1 MSINKSF
8 KKWLHSHDGGRHF
21 VPSKGKQIE
30 NDKWFPFILEYFN
43 QGAKTIT
50 INLKGI
56 SIRPFLESDRDK
68 AILAPIGKVKVGDPV
83 LAENYP
89 GHFVLHRIVKIE
101 GENVTLLGDGNLAC
115 EHCKME
121 DLRASVVGFYRKG
134 SNHLDRTDGKKWKIY
149 SWIWT
154 RLRPFRRYLLAFH
167 RYVWLNIFRPKPPKE
182 NK

>member
-8 KKWLHSHDGGRHF
+8 KKWLHNHDGGRHF

-56 SIRPFLESDRDK
+56 SMRPFLESDRDK

-83 LAENYP
+83 LAENFP
-89 GHFVLHRIVKIE
+89 GHFVQQQYLP
-101 GENVTLLGDGNLAC
+101 GELLGHLMWEPQENAQEAKLKERMKLLWG
-115 EHCKME
+115 EHK
-121 DLRASVVGFYRKG
+121 
-134 SNHLDRTDGKKWKIY
+134 
-149 SWIWT
+149 
-154 RLRPFRRYLLAFH
+154 RY
-167 RYVWLNIFRPKPPKE
+167 
-182 NK
+182 